1 MVKTEMPCFG
11 QLDKVFP
18 VGDEGL
24 REVPS
29 TCFDCAEKTPCMK
42 AALASK
48 EGLAF
53 RGEILGRTDA
63 KGLLGRL
70 RRWSRKKELTRLMK
84 EREKERETP

>member
-18 VGDEGL
+18 VGEEGM

-29 TCFDCAEKTPCMK
+29 TCFACPRKTSCMK
-42 AALASK
+42 AALATM
-48 EGLAF
+48 EGLSF
-53 RGEILGRTDA
+53 RGEILGRAEA

-84 EREKERETP
+84 EREKERENP